1 MSGKP
6 EEERFSDIAV
16 QLSQAIHYCVTDLF
30 NMNYNTVDPA
40 LVLLV
45 TNIMQRFDKHTLIQG
60 FIENSHIE
68 CWDKIKKRDEE
79 YFVENAS
86 NIFKYLPSGQVNL
99 FKDLFTTKDSNG
111 VSVIDQDTKNQIWK
125 LFDVMIKISI
135 KYVHKNRLPYSVK
148 ESCTFNK
155 YYERDFFI
163 DVKVEQHAETWGVV
177 LEFDPRC

>member
-1 MSGKP
+1 MNIKP

-16 QLSQAIHYCVTDLF
+16 QLSQAIHYCVKNLFDLG
-30 NMNYNTVDPA
+30 YKTVEPS

-45 TNIMQRFDKHTLIQG
+45 TNIMQRFEKHSLIQG

-68 CWDKIKKRDEE
+68 CWSKIKNRDEE

-99 FKDLFTTKDSNG
+99 FKDLFTTKDKNG
-111 VSVIDQDTKNQIWK
+111 ISVIDQDTKNQIWK

-135 KYVHKNRLPYSVK
+135 KYVHKNRSPYSVK
-148 ESCTFNK
+148 ESGVSKN
-155 YYERDFFI
+155 YYARDFSGT
-163 DVKVEQHAETWGVV
+163 VNVAEHAETWGVV
-177 LEFDPRC
+177 LEFAPLC